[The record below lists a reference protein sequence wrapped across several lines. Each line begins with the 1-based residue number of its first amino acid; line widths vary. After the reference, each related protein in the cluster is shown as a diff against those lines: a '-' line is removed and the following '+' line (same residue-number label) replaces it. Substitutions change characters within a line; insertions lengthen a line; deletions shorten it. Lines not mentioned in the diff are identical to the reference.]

1 MVYRLIESLKMIFVN
16 FKTYEKGT
24 GVAAIELVQILEAVA
39 HETQIKI
46 IPVVQATD
54 VKEMIQISRL
64 EIWVQHVDPMEY
76 GAHTGYIL
84 PEAVIEDGAVGTFL
98 NHSEHKFESF
108 ALLEK
113 AHSRAK
119 EVGLK
124 TLVFAADTI
133 ELQEIVKLLPT
144 FASYEPPEL
153 VGSKTTSVAKA
164 KPEVISQAVEITRT
178 IGLPLI
184 VGAGIKSSED
194 VRKSI
199 ELGAVGVAVASD
211 IVAAKDPKRQLMHLI
226 EGFE

>member
-1 MVYRLIESLKMIFVN
+1 MIFVN

-24 GVAAIELVQILEAVA
+24 GVAALELVQILEQVA

-54 VKEMIQISRL
+54 VKEIIQISRL
-64 EIWVQHVDPMEY
+64 EVWVQHIDPMEY
-76 GAHTGYIL
+76 GAHTGSIL
-84 PEAVIEDGAVGTFL
+84 AEAVIEDGAVGTFL

-108 ALLEK
+108 VLLAK
-113 AHSRAK
+113 AHTRAK

-124 TLVFAADTI
+124 TLVFAADTK
-133 ELQEIVKLLPT
+133 ELQEIVKLNPT
-144 FASYEPPEL
+144 FTSYEPPEL

-164 KPEVISQAVEITRT
+164 KPEVISQAVEITKAK
-178 IGLPLI
+178 GLPLI
-184 VGAGIKSSED
+184 VGAGIKSADD
-194 VRKSI
+194 VRKSM

-211 IVAAKDPKRQLMHLI
+211 IVAAKDPKKQLMELI